1 MSREIQNRRKI
12 SATSYNKL
20 GHTIQNFSPDS
31 KTEKEIL
38 I

>member
-1 MSREIQNRRKI
+1 MSQEIQGHREV

-20 GHTIQNFSPDS
+20 GHITRDPSPDS

-38 I
+38 V